1 CRVRGHHPQHA
12 PLGRARHGHHRLAAH
27 GPGVLPGRVQ
37 AAPRVQLGDRNPA
50 AADHVAALLLRLPAA
65 LGSAGHL
72 GYHGGHQHGQVRT
85 HRRPLHAL
93 PAARWQP
100 GGPGCAHTLLRL
112 TCDRLTP
119 DRLLTHGRTL
129 LARPKRRVHR
139 RPVMATVERPAGAA
153 RGVRVSTGPELAT
166 PPLVVRRREEEETV
180 VTFPTLVWREFLAGL
195 AMFVFLMA
203 VSIQVNAPLLQ
214 KANTSITPNPAKAPW
229 YFVGLQELLERF
241 PPIMAGV
248 AFPTF
253 VIVFMMLTPYLD
265 KNPSRRPQDRK
276 VAITM
281 FTIYLC
287 LAVAFVLIGA
297 LMRGQAFNFDPW
309 LLTGHPDLR
318 SPT

>member
-1 CRVRGHHPQHA
+1 
-12 PLGRARHGHHRLAAH
+12 
-27 GPGVLPGRVQ
+27 
-37 AAPRVQLGDRNPA
+37 
-50 AADHVAALLLRLPAA
+50 
-65 LGSAGHL
+65 
-72 GYHGGHQHGQVRT
+72 
-85 HRRPLHAL
+85 
-93 PAARWQP
+93 
-100 GGPGCAHTLLRL
+100 
-112 TCDRLTP
+112 
-119 DRLLTHGRTL
+119 
-129 LARPKRRVHR
+129 
-139 RPVMATVERPAGAA
+139 MATVERPAGAA

-214 KANTSITPNPAKAPW
+214 KANTAITPNPAKAPW

-297 LMRGQAFNFDPW
+297 LMRGQAFNFDPG
-309 LLTGHPDLR
+309 LLFGHPHLS